1 MKKTFAI
8 YYLAFGQP
16 YEFYNEDKNCF
27 IWADPKKATLY
38 TKEEALRKSQELIEP
53 FIDEY
58 QKSGKNYKEIRIG
71 DLFLKNIL
79 KEETI

>member
-8 YYLAFGQP
+8 YCLASGQP
-16 YEFYNEDKNCF
+16 YDFYNEDKKGF
-27 IWADPKKATLY
+27 IWGDPTKATLY
-38 TKEEALRKSQELIEP
+38 TKEEALIKRGEIVKA

-58 QKSGKNYKEIRIG
+58 QKTGKNYRELHIG

-79 KEETI
+79 KESI